1 MFNKYGAKGI
11 FATLGQMVSSPSNI
25 KSHVLSNR
33 KAYGIAA
40 KGSSS
45 RKASA
50 AFQAGYK
57 KRARQIGK
65 REASAAFQAAY
76 QKRARQIGKRAAIT
90 APLVAAPFAMRPN
103 ADQSRT
109 SYRGPMQTGRG
120 VGRYS

>member
-57 KRARQIGK
+57 K
-65 REASAAFQAAY
+65 E
-76 QKRARQIGKRAAIT
+76 
-90 APLVAAPFAMRPN
+90 LVKLENVKHQQRFRLHIKKELVKLENVQLLPHHL
-103 ADQSRT
+103 
-109 SYRGPMQTGRG
+109 
-120 VGRYS
+120 